1 MEKFIQEKTR
11 DNLKKKRT
19 TNIEKGILKYKE

>member
-11 DNLKKKRT
+11 DNLKKKRI